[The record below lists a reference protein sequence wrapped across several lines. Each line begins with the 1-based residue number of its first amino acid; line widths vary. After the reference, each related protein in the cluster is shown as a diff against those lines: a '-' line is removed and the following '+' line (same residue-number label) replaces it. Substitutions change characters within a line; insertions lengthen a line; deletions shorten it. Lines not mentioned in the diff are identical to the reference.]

1 MRQRFTT
8 SLLFMALGAG
18 LLIAEAPG
26 AHADGR
32 HRARHRMQNTDGG
45 FTFPGGYDGGG
56 GQPQYGTGQSQ
67 YGTGQSQYGGGGGKS
82 PYAGWGGK
90 SPQYGG
96 GQSQYGGGG
105 GKSPY
110 AGWGKAPQYGGG
122 KSQYGGSPSQWNYPS
137 DQGMG
142 SSSGSQP
149 YETSTSRRRHGWQR
163 NGPGG
168 YSSGTGYSRP
178 SGGSRGNRFGW
189 RGRQVPP
196 GH

>member
-26 AHADGR
+26 AHASGR
-32 HRARHRMQNTDGG
+32 HRARHRMQNTDAG

-56 GQPQYGTGQSQ
+56 GQYQS
-67 YGTGQSQYGGGGGKS
+67 GTGQSQYGGGGGKS
-82 PYAGWGGK
+82 PYAGWGK
-90 SPQYGG
+90 APQYGG

-122 KSQYGGSPSQWNYPS
+122 KSQYGGSPSQWDYPS

-149 YETSTSRRRHGWQR
+149 YVSNTSRRHGWQR
-163 NGPGG
+163 SGSRG
-168 YSSGTGYSRP
+168 YSSETGYNRP
-178 SGGSRGNRFGW
+178 PGGSRGNRFGW
-189 RGRQVPP
+189 RGRSVPP
-196 GH
+196 GHWRGDRD